1 VFKENRKMRKLILRL
16 HLIIALVGGI
26 FIVMLGL
33 TGSIMAFEPELSR
46 LQHWSIANVR
56 PHGAPLTL
64 EAIAN
69 ALRKASPNRDINGY
83 FLSDRPDLSYAVL
96 SEDQLVYVDQYS
108 GQVLGTVNRGMDF
121 LGFVHQLHIRLG
133 LLDKG
138 REFGEMTVR
147 WSAIAALFLLISG
160 AYLWWP
166 SKRFGIGGS
175 TGTAKFWF
183 DLHNSF
189 GIVSLVFALLLVATG
204 LVISFEAQTTPFL
217 YRISHSQPPRWPRV
231 QVAPQPGQ
239 IPITPDRALATARA
253 TMPEA
258 TPFLILVPHGSQPY
272 QVFLHYPEDR
282 TPGGRTRIIIDPYSG
297 NILSAIDS
305 RRAPAGYRLVNLN
318 RALHTGD
325 VLGIPSKV
333 VLSLASLIMP
343 LQLLTGLVMWVKRRR
358 TESRASAVAKT
369 GTAVMEPK

>member
-1 VFKENRKMRKLILRL
+1 MQRLILRL
-16 HLIIALVGGI
+16 HLITALVGGV
-26 FIVMLGL
+26 FIITLGL

-46 LQHWSIANVR
+46 LQHWRLTHVT
-56 PHGAPLTL
+56 PHGTPLTL
-64 EAIAN
+64 EEIGN
-69 ALRKASPNRDINGY
+69 KLRRASPDRDIHGY
-83 FLSDRPDLSYAVL
+83 FPSDRPDLSYGVL
-96 SEDQLVYVDQYS
+96 SEGQLVYVDQYS
-108 GQVLGTVNRGMDF
+108 GQVLGTVHRGMDF

-147 WSAIAALFLLISG
+147 WSALAALFLLISG

-175 TGTAKFWF
+175 IRTAQFWF

-189 GIVSLVFALLLVATG
+189 GIVSLVFVLLLVATG

-217 YRISHSQPPRWPRV
+217 YRVSHSQPPRWPSV
-231 QVAPQPGQ
+231 QVAPVPGQ
-239 IPITPDRALATARA
+239 MPITPDRALAIARA
-253 TMPEA
+253 TVPEA
-258 TPFLILVPHGSQPY
+258 TPFLILVPHGNQAY
-272 QVFLHYPEDR
+272 QIFLRYPEDR

-297 NILSAIDS
+297 SILSAIDS

-333 VLSLASLIMP
+333 VVSLASLIMS
-343 LQLLTGLVMWVKRRR
+343 LQLLTGLVMWAKRRR
-358 TESRASAVAKT
+358 TKNKATAVANT

>member
-1 VFKENRKMRKLILRL
+1 MRKFILQL
-16 HLIIALVGGI
+16 HLIVALVGGI
-26 FIVMLGL
+26 FVATLGL
-33 TGSIMAFEPELSR
+33 TGSIMAFETELSR
-46 LQHWSIANVR
+46 LQHWRIAHVV
-56 PHGAPLTL
+56 PHGTPLTL

-69 ALRKASPNRDINGY
+69 TLRKASPNRDIDRY
-83 FLSDRPDLSYAVL
+83 FLSDRPDLSYAVM
-96 SEDQLVYVDQYS
+96 SEEQLVFVDQYS
-108 GQVLGTVNRGMDF
+108 GRVLGTVNRGMDL

-147 WSAIAALFLLISG
+147 WSALAALFLLISG

-166 SKRFGIGGS
+166 RKRFGIGGG
-175 TGTAKFWF
+175 TRTAKFWF
-183 DLHNSF
+183 DLHNSL
-189 GIVSLVFALLLVATG
+189 GIVSLVFALLLVTTG

-231 QVAPQPGQ
+231 QVAPEPGQ
-239 IPITPDRALATARA
+239 IPITPDRALASARA
-253 TMPEA
+253 TAPEA
-258 TPFLILVPHGSQPY
+258 TPYLVLVPHGNQPY

-282 TPGGRTRIIIDPYSG
+282 TPGGRTRIVIDPYSG

-325 VLGIPSKV
+325 ILGISSKI
-333 VLSLASLIMP
+333 VLSLASLTMP

-358 TESRASAVAKT
+358 KERRASAVANT
-369 GTAVMEPK
+369 ATAVMEPK